1 MKEIIMLRVELI
13 AKMNE
18 YLIKI
23 GDEDILEEWYQI
35 YPDEA
40 DNDDLIEIAKDEDLW
55 LDAVEMFSSCCQLLR
70 GF

>member
-23 GDEDILEEWYQI
+23 GDEDILGEWCQI

-40 DNDDLIEIAKDEDLW
+40 DNDDLIEIARDEGFW
-55 LDAVEMFSSCCQLLR
+55 LDVIEMFTICCQRL
-70 GF
+70 GIF

>member
-1 MKEIIMLRVELI
+1 MKEIIMLRAELI
-13 AKMNE
+13 VKMNE

-40 DNDDLIEIAKDEDLW
+40 DNDDVIEIAKDEDLW
-55 LDAVEMFSSCCQLLR
+55 LDTIETFTICCQRL
-70 GF
+70 GIF

>member
-1 MKEIIMLRVELI
+1 MIRAELI

-23 GDEDILEEWYQI
+23 GDENILEEWYQI
-35 YPDEA
+35 YPDGA

-55 LDAVEMFSSCCQLLR
+55 LDVIRMFSSCCRLL
-70 GF
+70 GIF